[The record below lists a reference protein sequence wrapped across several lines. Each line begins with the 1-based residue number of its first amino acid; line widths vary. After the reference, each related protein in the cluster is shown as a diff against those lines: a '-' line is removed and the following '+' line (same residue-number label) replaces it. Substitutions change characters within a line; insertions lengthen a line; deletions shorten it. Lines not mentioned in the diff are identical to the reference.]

1 MTKPDKLKAALEAG
15 ELWRAREILAGRI
28 GVAPFR
34 PALCEQLGQVL
45 LRMGDDLEAG
55 KYLFLSG
62 VRHPEYERAIQL
74 FVRRYSRGGWQSLLG
89 SLPAAARRAAW
100 KDLPQTVTNELRELG
115 VPIRGEAEALRET
128 LERAPARASRRGC
141 LTILVVAL
149 VIGVLVGYLAVLV
162 SDWQAARA
170 R

>member
-1 MTKPDKLKAALEAG
+1 M
-15 ELWRAREILAGRI
+15 
-28 GVAPFR
+28 
-34 PALCEQLGQVL
+34 
-45 LRMGDDLEAG
+45 
-55 KYLFLSG
+55 
-62 VRHPEYERAIQL
+62 
-74 FVRRYSRGGWQSLLG
+74 
-89 SLPAAARRAAW
+89 PAAARRAAW

-149 VIGVLVGYLAVLV
+149 VIGVLVAYLAVLV